1 MRYIIERATLYQGG
15 KWMDTALSIRNNKIF
30 TIHTSIDRMSGIRMD
45 LSRFIMTPPD
55 TFLEFQPELLTDQK
69 YVKEHLILRGAACV
83 LAVPRIQ
90 YASRLPQAIRSLQN
104 ILKQF
109 PLDMVKGIRLPVSA
123 FTPDFILKCKKNKI
137 AAIFIELSENDRLE
151 TVPWEWI
158 RQNAFPYNPVLVP
171 VTDSERILSEWES
184 RLSKHGIKHLIHC
197 PAEDRPLSESDLK
210 AFGIYPFKGFLHS
223 GGEIS
228 YNLFEK
234 LDGEELLPGIFSGG
248 YDRLVVTVLDGK
260 LIRAG
265 QWIDTEGI
273 RGRELVIR
281 VPGFF
286 TAS

>member
-1 MRYIIERATLYQGG
+1 MSYIIEHATLYQGG
-15 KWMDTALSIRNNKIF
+15 KWMDTALSVKNNKIF
-30 TIHTSIDRMSGIRMD
+30 TIHTSVERMSGIRMD
-45 LSRFIMTPPD
+45 FSRFIMTPPY
-55 TFLEFQPELLTDQK
+55 TFLEFQPQNLTDK
-69 YVKEHLILRGAACV
+69 EYVKERLILRGAACV
-83 LAVPRIQ
+83 MAVPRIQ
-90 YASRLPQAIRSLQN
+90 YACELAKALHGVQN
-104 ILKQF
+104 MLEHF
-109 PLDMVKGIRLPVSA
+109 PLDIVKGIRLPCSA
-123 FTPDFILKCKKNKI
+123 FTPDFILKCKKNRI
-137 AAIFIELSENDRLE
+137 AVIFIEISKNDQLE

-171 VTDSERILSEWES
+171 VMDSEHFLNEWDS
-184 RLSKHGIKHLIHC
+184 RLSRLGIKHLTHC
-197 PAEDRPLSESDLK
+197 PAGDRPLSEAVLK
-210 AFGIYPFKGFLHS
+210 TFGIYPFKGFLHS

-265 QWIDTEGI
+265 QRVDTEGL